1 LTMKAPIHLI
11 NRDNRAVVAWLSIC
25 LLFVALMVL
34 VGGYTR
40 LSGSGLSITE
50 WKPVH
55 GVIPPI
61 GEQQWQEEF
70 AAYQATPQY
79 KLVNSDM
86 SLAGFK
92 EIFWPEYFHR
102 LLARTIGLIFFLPM
116 LVFALRKST
125 SKIFFWRMLGIFA
138 LGGLQGAMGWIMVKS
153 GLQDAPYVSHIK
165 LTLHLSLAFLIFA
178 LILWAILDLAS
189 PSGRG
194 KIFLYKRSEFR
205 KSVPE
210 GEGKADCYTPSTI
223 HQPLIT
229 TYKLWL
235 SLFSVQIIFGGLMAG
250 SHAGLIYNT
259 WPDMN
264 GEYLPGGLFSGNLLE
279 NITFIQFI
287 HRTFAILVTIMFLWW
302 CYRYKNYLGSQKI
315 TTHCIIIVIIILAQ
329 FALGVFTLLN
339 HVPLPLALA
348 HQMTALLL
356 WFVAVALLHKLI
368 YKNG

>member
-1 LTMKAPIHLI
+1 MPLVI
-11 NRDNRAVVAWLSIC
+11 RDRNSVLLWLSIC

-70 AAYQATPQY
+70 VAYQATPQY

-102 LLARTIGLIFFLPM
+102 LLARTIGLIFFLP
-116 LVFALRKST
+116 LIVFALRKST
-125 SKIFFWRMLGIFA
+125 SKRFFWRMLGIFA

-178 LILWAILDLAS
+178 LILWAILDVLN
-189 PSGRG
+189 
-194 KIFLYKRSEFR
+194 KNYTKRTTNYDLR
-205 KSVPE
+205 
-210 GEGKADCYTPSTI
+210 
-223 HQPLIT
+223 IT
-229 TYKLWL
+229 LYKLWL
-235 SLFSVQIIFGGLMAG
+235 SLFAVQIIFGGLMAG

-264 GEYLPGGLFSGNLLE
+264 GEYLPDGIFSGNLLE

-315 TTHCIIIVIIILAQ
+315 TKYCITIVIIILAQ